1 MGSIRTLLALAVVF
15 GHADMYLFTGGM
27 LAVQL
32 FYVISGYLMSLI
44 LLSQSYGSL
53 TSFYTNRFLR
63 LFPIYWIVAVLTG
76 LIYLTISTPFS
87 QAFWSVYRD
96 LGADSI
102 WLVLSNILLFGQDW
116 IMFTGVV
123 GGEFGFIS
131 DFRASEVLVWQGLLV
146 PQAWTLGVEL
156 SFYLIA
162 PFILRDKKRW
172 LPILLASL
180 MLRAY
185 FINIG
190 LGTED
195 PFSYRFFPLEMGL
208 FLLGTFSH
216 QFIKPLFDSLSLL
229 KNRYFT
235 NLITFCFI
243 GIILVFHIIDV
254 NSLLK
259 AFALIVTFILF
270 LPLLAKFQ
278 QRSELD
284 NWIGSFSYPIYIC
297 HWIVIDVTRFLVEQ
311 GFLQG
316 DGFLFYLVIVGA
328 TLCFAYLLESLLSKR
343 VENLRALY
351 RRG

>member
-1 MGSIRTLLALAVVF
+1 
-15 GHADMYLFTGGM
+15 
-27 LAVQL
+27 
-32 FYVISGYLMSLI
+32 
-44 LLSQSYGSL
+44 
-53 TSFYTNRFLR
+53 
-63 LFPIYWIVAVLTG
+63 
-76 LIYLTISTPFS
+76 
-87 QAFWSVYRD
+87 
-96 LGADSI
+96 
-102 WLVLSNILLFGQDW
+102 
-116 IMFTGVV
+116 
-123 GGEFGFIS
+123 
-131 DFRASEVLVWQGLLV
+131 
-146 PQAWTLGVEL
+146 
-156 SFYLIA
+156 
-162 PFILRDKKRW
+162 
-172 LPILLASL
+172 

-195 PFSYRFFPLEMGL
+195 PFSFRFFPLEMGL

-243 GIILVFHIIDV
+243 GIILVFHIIDI

-270 LPLLAKFQ
+270 LPLLAQFQ

-311 GFLQG
+311 GFLPG